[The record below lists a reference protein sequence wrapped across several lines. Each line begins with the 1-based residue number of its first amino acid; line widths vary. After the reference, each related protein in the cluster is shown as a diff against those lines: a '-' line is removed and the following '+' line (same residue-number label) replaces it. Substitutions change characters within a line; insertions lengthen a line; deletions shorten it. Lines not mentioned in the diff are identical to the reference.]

1 MRILHIINNLG
12 SGGAEKL
19 IEQLVPLM
27 NKEPNVQA
35 DVLLLTDVGNVLGQ
49 DLTI

>member
-19 IEQLVPLM
+19 IEQLLPIL
-27 NKEPNVQA
+27 NKKTKLEPMCYY
-35 DVLLLTDVGNVLGQ
+35 
-49 DLTI
+49 